1 MPSARTFP
9 SRSGCTVAPGFTVTE
24 GRQVDPAYEEMR
36 TQVEGHVVG
45 TVLFLASWDSDFMT
59 GQLLNVDSGGHFY

>member
-24 GRQVDPAYEEMR
+24 GRQVDPAYEKMR
-36 TQVEGHVVG
+36 TQVEGMWWEP
-45 TVLFLASWDSDFMT
+45 FF
-59 GQLLNVDSGGHFY
+59 F